1 MVVPLFGRIVV
12 SDYLR
17 SSHWSTE
24 PGGGATGRN
33 AASWLV
39 EREEERNGSWC
50 SFVAIVRFWRL
61 IGLNCRQ
68 IRIIGFLQFILTKCC
83 HNKLKIKCVLNNSF
97 FWVSAIS
104 RISWFSWKLSQPLRL
119 SSWFQSLTNILA
131 NVTFKFQSDE
141 NPWKFQFLYEYLV
154 FFSSEWFLLCL
165 TIS

>member
-33 AASWLV
+33 AAFWLV

-61 IGLNCRQ
+61 IGQKCRQ
-68 IRIIGFLQFILTKCC
+68 IKIKVFFFQFIHTKWC
-83 HNKLKIKCVLNNSF
+83 HNEQKIKCVLNNSF

-104 RISWFSWKLSQPLRL
+104 RISWFSSKLSQPLRL

-141 NPWKFQFLYEYLV
+141 NHWKFQL
-154 FFSSEWFLLCL
+154 LLCK
-165 TIS
+165 ISNFVSELF